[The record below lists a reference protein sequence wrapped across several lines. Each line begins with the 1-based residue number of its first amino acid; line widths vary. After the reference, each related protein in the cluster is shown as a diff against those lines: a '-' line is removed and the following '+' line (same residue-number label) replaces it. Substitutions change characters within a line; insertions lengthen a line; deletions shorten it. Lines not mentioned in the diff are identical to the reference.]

1 MDWTSCRDDVLE
13 KRREEPPVTVM
24 AVMLESRTHIS
35 LQIIVS
41 HVRFHAGQVPGHTQH
56 DVIGKEELQTAEVA
70 R

>member
-1 MDWTSCRDDVLE
+1 MYCTSCRDDVLE

-41 HVRFHAGQVPGHTQH
+41 HVRSHADQVPEHTQH
-56 DVIGKEELQTAEVA
+56 DVIGKDDDLLPEE